1 MKKQYLF
8 LILTYSVVVLIGVTL
23 VVMDSF
29 NLNFSLVFASIS
41 QVFHF
46 LFNMFFVVLSL
57 LILLYILWAIA
68 NDNSMRSV
76 NQDLHRIINNQ
87 PVKRQGDSELDKN
100 MMRLSHKMR
109 KLTKDLQKTENA
121 QALKS
126 RDIIKKER
134 GRIARD
140 LHDTVSQE
148 LFAASMILSGV
159 SQMVDQLSKEDLH
172 HQIQAVE
179 ALLTDAQNDMRVLL
193 LHLRPTELEN
203 KTLQEGLQMI
213 LKELTDKSNIR
224 VVYKDMVKKVPKRIE
239 DNLFR
244 IAQEFISNTL
254 KHAKASQ
261 IEVYLYQNSQEIQLK
276 MLDNGV
282 GFDLNASTDEMSYGL
297 KNIQERV
304 DEMAGTV
311 QFLSAKGKG
320 TSIDVRVPILR
331 GEDNVE

>member
-8 LILTYSVVVLIGVTL
+8 LILIYSVVVLVGVTL

-29 NLNFSLVFASIS
+29 NLNFSLVFDNLS
-41 QVFHF
+41 QAFHF
-46 LFNMFFVVLSL
+46 LFNMIFVVLSL

-76 NQDLHRIINNQ
+76 NQDLRRIINNQ
-87 PVKRQGDSELDKN
+87 PVKRQGDIELDKN

-121 QALKS
+121 QALQS

-159 SQMVDQLSKEDLH
+159 SQMADQLSKEDLH
-172 HQIQAVE
+172 NQIQAVE
-179 ALLTDAQNDMRVLL
+179 AMLTDAQNDMRVLL

-213 LKELTDKSNIR
+213 LKELTDKSNIH
-224 VVYKDMVKKVPKRIE
+224 VVYKDMVQKVPKRIE
-239 DNLFR
+239 NNLFR

-282 GFDLNASTDEMSYGL
+282 GYDLNASTDEMRYGL

>member
-8 LILTYSVVVLIGVTL
+8 LILIYSVVVLVGVTL

-29 NLNFSLVFASIS
+29 NLNFSLVFGNLS
-41 QVFHF
+41 QAFHF
-46 LFNMFFVVLSL
+46 LFNMVFVVLSL

-76 NQDLHRIINNQ
+76 NQDLRRIINNQ
-87 PVKRQGDSELDKN
+87 PVKRQGDIELDKN

-121 QALKS
+121 QALQS

-159 SQMVDQLSKEDLH
+159 SQMADQLSKEDLH
-172 HQIQAVE
+172 NQIQAVE
-179 ALLTDAQNDMRVLL
+179 AMLTDAQNDMRVLL

-213 LKELTDKSNIR
+213 LKELTDKSNIH
-224 VVYKDMVKKVPKRIE
+224 VVYKDMGKKVPKRIE
-239 DNLFR
+239 NNLFR

-282 GFDLNASTDEMSYGL
+282 GYDLNASTDEMSYGL

>member
-8 LILTYSVVVLIGVTL
+8 LILIYSVVVLVGVTL

-29 NLNFSLVFASIS
+29 NLNFSLVFGNLS
-41 QVFHF
+41 QAFHF
-46 LFNMFFVVLSL
+46 LFNMVFVVLSL

-76 NQDLHRIINNQ
+76 NQDLRRIINNQ
-87 PVKRQGDSELDKN
+87 PVKRQGDIELDKN

-121 QALKS
+121 QALQS

-159 SQMVDQLSKEDLH
+159 SQMADQLSKEDLH
-172 HQIQAVE
+172 NQIQAVE
-179 ALLTDAQNDMRVLL
+179 AMLTDAQNDMRVLL

-213 LKELTDKSNIR
+213 LKELTDKSNIH

-239 DNLFR
+239 GNLFR

-282 GFDLNASTDEMSYGL
+282 GYDLNASTDEMSYGL

>member
-8 LILTYSVVVLIGVTL
+8 LILIYSVVVLIGVTL

-29 NLNFSLVFASIS
+29 NLNFSLVFGSIS
-41 QVFHF
+41 QAFHF
-46 LFNMFFVVLSL
+46 FFNMFFVVLSL

-76 NQDLHRIINNQ
+76 NQDLRRIINNQ
-87 PVKRQGDSELDKN
+87 PVKRQGDIELDKN

-121 QALKS
+121 QALQS
-126 RDIIKKER
+126 RDILKKER

-159 SQMVDQLSKEDLH
+159 SQMVGQLSKEDLH
-172 HQIQAVE
+172 NQIQAVE
-179 ALLTDAQNDMRVLL
+179 AMLTDAQNDMRVLL

-239 DNLFR
+239 NNLFR

-254 KHAKASQ
+254 RPAK
-261 IEVYLYQNSQEIQLK
+261 
-276 MLDNGV
+276 
-282 GFDLNASTDEMSYGL
+282 
-297 KNIQERV
+297 
-304 DEMAGTV
+304 
-311 QFLSAKGKG
+311 
-320 TSIDVRVPILR
+320 
-331 GEDNVE
+331 

>member
-8 LILTYSVVVLIGVTL
+8 LILIYSVVVLVGVTL

-29 NLNFSLVFASIS
+29 NLNFSLVFGSLS
-41 QVFHF
+41 QAFHF

-68 NDNSMRSV
+68 NDNRMRSV
-76 NQDLHRIINNQ
+76 NQDLRRIINNQ
-87 PVKRQGDSELDKN
+87 SVKRQGDIELDKN

-109 KLTKDLQKTENA
+109 KLTEDLQKTENA
-121 QALKS
+121 QALQS

-159 SQMVDQLSKEDLH
+159 SQMVDQLTKEDLH
-172 HQIQAVE
+172 NQIQAVE
-179 ALLTDAQNDMRVLL
+179 AMLTDAQNDMRVLL

-224 VVYKDMVKKVPKRIE
+224 VIYKDMVKKAPKRIE
-239 DNLFR
+239 NNLFR

-282 GFDLNASTDEMSYGL
+282 GYDLNASTDEMSYGL

-331 GEDNVE
+331 GENNVE